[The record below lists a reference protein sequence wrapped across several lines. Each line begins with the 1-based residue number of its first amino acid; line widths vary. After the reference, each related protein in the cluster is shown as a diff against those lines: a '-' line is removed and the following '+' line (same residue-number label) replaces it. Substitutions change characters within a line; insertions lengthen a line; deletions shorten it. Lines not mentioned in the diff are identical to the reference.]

1 MCQWRVLSPGCC
13 HKGHIVME
21 VVAIAPLQRTLSVAV
36 AKTKERGKRLLNDSQ
51 ERVCNG
57 HALRFM

>member
-1 MCQWRVLSPGCC
+1 
-13 HKGHIVME
+13 ME
-21 VVAIAPLQRTLSVAV
+21 VVAIAPLQRALSVAV

-57 HALRFM
+57 HALRVM